1 MKPNNHNPPSGR
13 EHLTCSV
20 QNCRPTQCMVIS
32 IWSCSALSSTRPVTC
47 FLSDRLCVSNAK
59 RWFKATHTLPSV
71 DALWV
76 NMSFSMRKSVSQT
89 LFRPL
94 KNVRPP
100 SQSIPQVFLHIQYS
114 QGDVM
119 FYGVLERTR
128 GMLSNTS
135 ALQESLEN
143 TKLNDITPSHTNVK
157 VNIRYQLFLTFTSR
171 ARFKSAAVFCGD
183 FGKICRMDWN
193 TVKEFKQS
201 WEYYIHIKTKIN
213 NKLTKCQ
220 SQCEL
225 VAYMHPPF

>member
-1 MKPNNHNPPSGR
+1 MRDEAKQPQPSIWKR
-13 EHLTCSV
+13 ALNMQRAELQADC
-20 QNCRPTQCMVIS
+20 

-94 KNVRPP
+94 KNVRLPP
-100 SQSIPQVFLHIQYS
+100 SQYHKSFSTSSIPKVN
-114 QGDVM
+114 VM

-157 VNIRYQLFLTFTSR
+157 VNIMYQLFLTFTSR

-183 FGKICRMDWN
+183 FGKSAEWIETQLKSLNRAEN
-193 TVKEFKQS
+193 TTF
-201 WEYYIHIKTKIN
+201 IL
-213 NKLTKCQ
+213 KLK
-220 SQCEL
+220 
-225 VAYMHPPF
+225 

>member
-71 DALWV
+71 DASWV

-89 LFRPL
+89 LFIPL
-94 KNVRPP
+94 KNVRLPP
-100 SQSIPQVFLHIQYS
+100 SQCHKSFSTSSIPKVN
-114 QGDVM
+114 VM

-157 VNIRYQLFLTFTSR
+157 VNIMYQLFLTFTSR

-183 FGKICRMDWN
+183 FGKSAEWIETQLKSLNRAEN
-193 TVKEFKQS
+193 TAF
-201 WEYYIHIKTKIN
+201 IL
-213 NKLTKCQ
+213 KLK
-220 SQCEL
+220 
-225 VAYMHPPF
+225 

>member
-71 DALWV
+71 DASWV

-94 KNVRPP
+94 KNVRLPP
-100 SQSIPQVFLHIQYS
+100 SQCHKSFSTSSIPKVN
-114 QGDVM
+114 VM

-157 VNIRYQLFLTFTSR
+157 VNIMYQLFLTFTSR
-171 ARFKSAAVFCGD
+171 ARFKSAAVFFGD
-183 FGKICRMDWN
+183 FGKSAEWIETQLKSLNRAEN
-193 TVKEFKQS
+193 TAF
-201 WEYYIHIKTKIN
+201 IL
-213 NKLTKCQ
+213 KLK
-220 SQCEL
+220 
-225 VAYMHPPF
+225 

>member
-47 FLSDRLCVSNAK
+47 LMSDRLCVSNAK

-71 DALWV
+71 DASWV

-89 LFRPL
+89 LFIPL
-94 KNVRPP
+94 KNVRLPP
-100 SQSIPQVFLHIQYS
+100 SQCHKSFSTSSIPKVN
-114 QGDVM
+114 VM

-157 VNIRYQLFLTFTSR
+157 VNIMYQLFLTFTSR
-171 ARFKSAAVFCGD
+171 ARFKSPGVFCGD
-183 FGKICRMDWN
+183 FGKSAEWIETQLKSLNRAEN
-193 TVKEFKQS
+193 TAF
-201 WEYYIHIKTKIN
+201 IL
-213 NKLTKCQ
+213 KLK
-220 SQCEL
+220 
-225 VAYMHPPF
+225 